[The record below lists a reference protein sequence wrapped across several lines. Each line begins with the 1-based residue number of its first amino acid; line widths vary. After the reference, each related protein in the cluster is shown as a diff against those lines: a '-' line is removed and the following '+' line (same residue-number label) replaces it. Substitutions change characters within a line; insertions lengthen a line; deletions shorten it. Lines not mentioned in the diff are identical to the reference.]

1 MNDQKHSPQADRN
14 YQGAATTGVQY
25 ISVGEHATGQ
35 RLDNFLMSRLR
46 GLPKSHLYRLIRK
59 GEIRIN
65 KKRCKPDS
73 RVTEGDVV
81 RVAPLR
87 LSVRDAPV
95 PPGAELQRALQQSIL
110 YEDDHLLLLNKPAG
124 MPVHAGTGT
133 AAGVIE
139 ALRYMAGEGGYR
151 ELAHRLDKE
160 TSGCLLVAKS
170 AIALKTLQVAF
181 KKRQVSKI
189 YQAIVHG
196 SWSADLTQVDAPL
209 LRVQPQQGERIVKTD
224 NSGKS
229 AQTEFRLLKDYGTAS
244 LIEARPLTGRTHQIR
259 VHCQQAGHPILGD
272 DKYTYHRPHS
282 FGKLRFL
289 CLHASAL
296 SLDHPVSGQT
306 LAVSAPLRS
315 AMQELLTQ
323 LDESRA

>member
-1 MNDQKHSPQADRN
+1 MNDQKQSPQADRDT
-14 YQGAATTGVQY
+14 QGAATTGVQY
-25 ISVGEHATGQ
+25 ISVGEHANGQ

-46 GLPKSHLYRLIRK
+46 GLPKSHLYSLIRK
-59 GEIRIN
+59 G
-65 KKRCKPDS
+65 
-73 RVTEGDVV
+73 
-81 RVAPLR
+81 
-87 LSVRDAPV
+87 
-95 PPGAELQRALQQSIL
+95 
-110 YEDDHLLLLNKPAG
+110 
-124 MPVHAGTGT
+124 
-133 AAGVIE
+133 
-139 ALRYMAGEGGYR
+139 AGEGGYR

-170 AIALKTLQVAF
+170 AIVLKTLQTAF
-181 KKRQVSKI
+181 KNRQVNKT

-196 SWSADLTQVDAPL
+196 SWPAAVTQVDAPL
-209 LRVQPQQGERIVKTD
+209 LRIQPQQGERIVKTD
-224 NSGKS
+224 DSGKS
-229 AQTEFRLLKDYGTAS
+229 ALTEFRLLEDYGLAS

-296 SLDHPVSGQT
+296 SLDHPVTGQT

-315 AMQELLTQ
+315 AMRELLTQ